1 MHEHVFVRDLELER
15 NVRGLGWERAAM
27 VEQAVATL
35 TALHEEGIG
44 TVVDL
49 TVIGLGRDVAIV
61 REVAERVPLNLVA
74 ATGIYGATV
83 LPLHFEHRGRGRLI
97 DGPDPL
103 VDLFVAD
110 IEQGI
115 AGTDVRAALIKVRS
129 EGAELSQPEQRVLAA
144 AALAHERTGVAITT
158 HSVPALRNGLA
169 QQDFLLARGVPADR
183 IVIGHC
189 GDTADLDDLRAIMDK
204 GSTAGMDRF
213 GMEHVLDD
221 ESRIA
226 TVVALAAAGYAG
238 QMVLSHDAA
247 IYSHVT
253 PPSWRAAR
261 APHWSME
268 HLPRRIVPQLRE
280 RGISEADLQQMLVAN
295 PARLLTAGRGA

>member
-83 LPLHFEHRGRGRLI
+83 LPLYFEHRGRGRLI

-129 EGAELSQPEQRVLAA
+129 EGA
-144 AALAHERTGVAITT
+144 
-158 HSVPALRNGLA
+158 
-169 QQDFLLARGVPADR
+169 
-183 IVIGHC
+183 
-189 GDTADLDDLRAIMDK
+189 
-204 GSTAGMDRF
+204 
-213 GMEHVLDD
+213 
-221 ESRIA
+221 
-226 TVVALAAAGYAG
+226 
-238 QMVLSHDAA
+238 
-247 IYSHVT
+247 
-253 PPSWRAAR
+253 
-261 APHWSME
+261 
-268 HLPRRIVPQLRE
+268 
-280 RGISEADLQQMLVAN
+280 
-295 PARLLTAGRGA
+295 

>member
-1 MHEHVFVRDLELER
+1 
-15 NVRGLGWERAAM
+15 
-27 VEQAVATL
+27 
-35 TALHEEGIG
+35 
-44 TVVDL
+44 
-49 TVIGLGRDVAIV
+49 
-61 REVAERVPLNLVA
+61 
-74 ATGIYGATV
+74 
-83 LPLHFEHRGRGRLI
+83 
-97 DGPDPL
+97 
-103 VDLFVAD
+103 
-110 IEQGI
+110 
-115 AGTDVRAALIKVRS
+115 
-129 EGAELSQPEQRVLAA
+129 
-144 AALAHERTGVAITT
+144 VAITT
-158 HSVPALRNGLA
+158 HSVPAVRNGLA
-169 QQDFLLARGVPADR
+169 QQDFLLALGVPADR

-295 PARLLTAGRGA
+295 PARLLTAGRCA